1 MVLFMNLKKKK
12 RKEFQMRSGVM
23 KETLSLKGF
32 STSGNTL
39 GSDYLERVRQASY
52 LRIFVMLIE
61 IRTGQ

>member
-1 MVLFMNLKKKK
+1 
-12 RKEFQMRSGVM
+12 MRSEVM

-32 STSGNTL
+32 SNSGNTL
-39 GSDYLERVRQASY
+39 GSDYLERDTAGFVSSY

>member
-1 MVLFMNLKKKK
+1 
-12 RKEFQMRSGVM
+12 M

-32 STSGNTL
+32 SNSGNTL

>member
-1 MVLFMNLKKKK
+1 
-12 RKEFQMRSGVM
+12 MRSEVM